1 MPSGKPKPQTVASKK
16 YQDKAGWISKSYKLK
31 RDIAEQYAEACRKAN
46 VSQAGQLMK
55 MMKEF
60 TDKMNAAHSE
70 CSGCS
75 LLLKKNDRTGKRIY
89 ALVRGERHT

>member
-1 MPSGKPKPQTVASKK
+1 MPTGNPKPQTVASKK

-31 RDIAEQYAEACRKAN
+31 KEVVELYADACEKAG

-60 TDKMNAAHSE
+60 TDKMNEEHSE
-70 CSGCS
+70 
-75 LLLKKNDRTGKRIY
+75 
-89 ALVRGERHT
+89 